1 MFIISKNTWKYLI
14 VSYHLFKA
22 QIHLWNMDTTVYF
35 SSIKQK
41 NNNKLPVEAWIVA
54 DATTH

>member
-1 MFIISKNTWKYLI
+1 MFIIMSKNTQKYLI

-22 QIHLWNMDTTVYF
+22 QIHLWNMDTTVCF

-41 NNNKLPVEAWIVA
+41 DNKIPVEAWIVA